1 MSNPQMECTRVTSII
16 SGISLLFGGPLG
28 AMCGRFRLGFK
39 GFGSH
44 AQSRFILLC
53 FPKQNDALS
62 GGLVRLVPER
72 FCLSFKG
79 FGSRALI
86 GSSEVAKRFKNQAKV
101 VNFGDHG
108 SNNSRQVAVGRPL
121 TILRSPELIVLLGF

>member
-1 MSNPQMECTRVTSII
+1 MECTRVTPIRSAF
-16 SGISLLFGGPLG
+16 SLLFGGPLG
-28 AMCGRFRLGFK
+28 AIRGRFCLSFK

-44 AQSRFILLC
+44 AQSRCILLC
-53 FPKQNDALS
+53 LSKQNDALS
-62 GGLVRLVPER
+62 GGLVRIVPER

-86 GSSEVAKRFKNQAKV
+86 GSSEVAQRFKNQARMI
-101 VNFGDHG
+101 NHGDHG
-108 SNNSRQVAVGRPL
+108 SSNSRQVAVGRPL